1 MSSSQYT
8 LILPTSS
15 VPDPLDMEQKEG
27 FELRR
32 ETDVGSN
39 PHPQPLVHTS
49 MSNLSA
55 TLPAL

>member
-15 VPDPLDMEQKEG
+15 APDPLDMEQKED
-27 FELRR
+27 FELRCG
-32 ETDVGSN
+32 TDMGSN
-39 PHPQPLVHTS
+39 PHPQPLVHMS